1 MSLSAWIMLIL
12 SWGAIL
18 IVSAYAVFK
27 TLRYDRAADT
37 PKAS

>member
-18 IVSAYAVFK
+18 IVAAYCIFK
-27 TLRYDRAADT
+27 TLRDDRAAAV
-37 PKAS
+37 PKA